1 LPVTLF
7 LRTEIQWLPFYQEPP
22 FTKMVQTHLFH
33 IQLIPL
39 SIFRL
44 AIIYSLI
51 SIPKDQ
57 VLLLFTGTVDVIHHD
72 LVLQRLKVHKAIKGI
87 KAGKETG
94 YKGIKAGK
102 VTKGL
107 EYKDLKE

>member
-1 LPVTLF
+1 MQF
-7 LRTEIQWLPFYQEPP
+7 LRMEVQWLPFYREPP
-22 FTKMVQTHLFH
+22 FTNLVQPHLFH
-33 IQLIPL
+33 MQSILL

-44 AIIYSLI
+44 AIIYNLI

-72 LVLQRLKVHKAIKGI
+72 LVLQRLKAHKDIKGI
-87 KAGKETG
+87 KAGKETE

-102 VTKGL
+102 ETKGSG
-107 EYKDLKE
+107 YRDLKE